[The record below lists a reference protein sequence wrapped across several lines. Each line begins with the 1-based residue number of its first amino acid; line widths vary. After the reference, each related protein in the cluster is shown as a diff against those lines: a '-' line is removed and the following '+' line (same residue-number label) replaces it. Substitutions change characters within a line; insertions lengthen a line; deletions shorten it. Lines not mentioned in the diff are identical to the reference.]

1 MASSPGTCVEQ
12 RRWLVVGIALQSVLT
27 PCLRDKIQ
35 QEITP
40 YYQHMVRNFGLD
52 KQTFAAH
59 QKKIPPSTLKLNY
72 ESINNNVT
80 LHRNPRH
87 YDYCV
92 KDEVS
97 LAKLFMKPFMAHFN
111 AFDSSFDA
119 SAALAVLCEA
129 LPFTAVKPFAEVVR
143 SKVRNE
149 WAHCDFA
156 KWTEA
161 NYDNCLDLMETLV
174 ANLAFAPGDET
185 RILSELQLWRRRGMV
200 GVQLRLMYI

>member
-1 MASSPGTCVEQ
+1 MASISGTSLEQ

-35 QEITP
+35 LEMTP
-40 YYQHMVRNFGLD
+40 FYQHMVRNFGLD
-52 KQTFAAH
+52 KQTFAAY
-59 QKKIPPSTLKLNY
+59 QKTIPPSTLKLNY
-72 ESINNNVT
+72 ESINNNAT

-111 AFDSSFDA
+111 AFDSSFDT
-119 SAALAVLCEA
+119 SAVLAVLCGA
-129 LPFTAVKPFAEVVR
+129 APFTTVKPFADDVR

-156 KWTEA
+156 AWTEA
-161 NYDNCLDLMETLV
+161 HYDYCFDIMEALV
-174 ANLAFAPGDET
+174 TKVRLLPADET
-185 RILSELQLWRRRGMV
+185 RTLGDLRLWRTQGKFNMEK
-200 GVQLRLMYI
+200 